1 MKLYAF
7 LFSAGTVSS
16 QLLSE
21 LGGWTKTND
30 GDYLNPRSLGF
41 GQDVMEMTDYDL
53 NLIDDARAGAGSKA
67 YKKVRVK
74 IILFSIEIFSSKIY
88 GFSKNGHFLTFSE

>member
-21 LGGWTKTND
+21 FGGWTKTDD

-67 YKKVRVK
+67 YKKV
-74 IILFSIEIFSSKIY
+74 LQASTD
-88 GFSKNGHFLTFSE
+88 KNSVRTDQMIRPSPLIHTI

>member
-74 IILFSIEIFSSKIY
+74 IITFLR
-88 GFSKNGHFLTFSE
+88 KNFGQKFMVFQKTNISGL

>member
-67 YKKVRVK
+67 YKKVRVL
-74 IILFSIEIFSSKIY
+74 II
-88 GFSKNGHFLTFSE
+88 HFLEKNLGQKILVFQKTDISGL

>member
-74 IILFSIEIFSSKIY
+74 IIPFSIETFSSKIY

>member
-67 YKKVRVK
+67 YKKVRVE
-74 IILFSIEIFSSKIY
+74 IILFSIETFSSKIY
-88 GFSKNGHFLTFSE
+88 GFSKNGHVL

>member
-67 YKKVRVK
+67 YKKVRAK
-74 IILFSIEIFSSKIY
+74 IISFSVEKFSSKIY
-88 GFSKNGHFLTFSE
+88 GFQKKWSFLMFCE

>member
-67 YKKVRVK
+67 YKKVRAK
-74 IILFSIEIFSSKIY
+74 IIPFSL
-88 GFSKNGHFLTFSE
+88 KNLWFFKKMVIFLTFSD

>member
-67 YKKVRVK
+67 YKKVRVL
-74 IILFSIEIFSSKIY
+74 II
-88 GFSKNGHFLTFSE
+88 HFLEKI